1 MYGRNLKPPDGK
13 LMNKKIDLN
22 KMLAEIEKENGLG
35 TLKSQKLSQIEI
47 LEMMRRKKEERK
59 K

>member
-1 MYGRNLKPPDGK
+1 
-13 LMNKKIDLN
+13 MNKKIDLN
-22 KMLAEIEKENGLG
+22 KMLEEIEKENGLG
-35 TLKSQKLSQIEI
+35 GPKSQKLSQKEI

>member
-1 MYGRNLKPPDGK
+1 
-13 LMNKKIDLN
+13 MNKKIDLN

-35 TLKSQKLSQIEI
+35 TLKSQKLSQKEI